1 MTYCKRFLLFTRT
14 SYIHKYACCTVV
26 SNTCIYTYIAYNFYC
41 CNLVVRIYLNHTK
54 NRRVAKHDMRFT
66 CLLLLYF

>member
-26 SNTCIYTYIAYNFYC
+26 SNTCIYTYIAYNFY
-41 CNLVVRIYLNHTK
+41 
-54 NRRVAKHDMRFT
+54 
-66 CLLLLYF
+66 LLQFSGPHLFESHKKS